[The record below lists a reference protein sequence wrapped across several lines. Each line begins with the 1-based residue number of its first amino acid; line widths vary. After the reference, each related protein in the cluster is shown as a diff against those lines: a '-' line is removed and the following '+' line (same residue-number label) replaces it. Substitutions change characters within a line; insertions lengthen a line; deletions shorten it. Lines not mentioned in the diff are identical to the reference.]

1 MHGLVTYY
9 AILGNEGKMPVPSS
23 FLAMCFQRLAEVA
36 ELWCKGVCNAIVEI
50 IVRVPIEIY
59 PAGPPGAANR
69 RDLGRAKPRLKYT
82 QYAVK
87 SWFLSWST

>member
-69 RDLGRAKPRLKYT
+69 RDLGRAN
-82 QYAVK
+82 QD
-87 SWFLSWST
+87 